1 CLAFLADVLLSL
13 HNFLY
18 FLFISSD
25 TYLFSFAFLFSFAST
40 NVVSEIHSLLGRS
53 TVGTTSSTASINIA
67 LIVFTFSSI
76 FEPFISVCLTL
87 RNTLLSYLSFMFLI
101 FSDPMSRLFLY
112 CLLGVCRNFNFM
124 LLMTKLCSD
133 TISAP
138 WKLLHNLTDVFH
150 LLSIRT
156 KSIIF

>member
-1 CLAFLADVLLSL
+1 MMMMILLYIFFLSFPAYFSMALHCCSNHSCLSFLADVLVSL

-18 FLFISSD
+18 FLFVSSD
-25 TYLFSFAFLFSFAST
+25 TFLFSFALLFSFAST
-40 NVVSEIHSLLGRS
+40 NFVSEIHSLLGRS

-87 RNTLLSYLSFMFLI
+87 RDTLLSYLSFMFLI

-112 CLLGVCRNFNFM
+112 CL
-124 LLMTKLCSD
+124 
-133 TISAP
+133 
-138 WKLLHNLTDVFH
+138 
-150 LLSIRT
+150 
-156 KSIIF
+156 

>member
-1 CLAFLADVLLSL
+1 MLLYIFFPQHTAQCSCTAVLTTPAYLFLLT
-13 HNFLY
+13 
-18 FLFISSD
+18 FLFHCTTSYIFCSSP
-25 TYLFSFAFLFSFAST
+25 LIHFCFPFLFSFAST

-53 TVGTTSSTASINIA
+53 TVGTASSTASINIA

-87 RNTLLSYLSFMFLI
+87 RDTLLSYLSFMFLI

-124 LLMTKLCSD
+124 LLMTKL
-133 TISAP
+133 
-138 WKLLHNLTDVFH
+138 
-150 LLSIRT
+150 
-156 KSIIF
+156 